1 MKRIVLS
8 FAAFLFAVL
17 TFAQTTA
24 NQPKAMKPIIM
35 VIPEKAWCVNNGFV
49 KSNDPKTPDLKRL
62 FLMMMCLMSSPRW
75 VALCRSVAIR

>member
-35 VIPEKAWCVNNGFV
+35 VIPKKAWCVNNGFV
-49 KSNDPKTPDLKRL
+49 KSNDPS
-62 FLMMMCLMSSPRW
+62 F
-75 VALCRSVAIR
+75 